1 MKVYAMQLMSDKGS
15 EGCENVNDTGK
26 SLVIEMV
33 EIVEGAFL
41 PSLNAIDV
49 DIGSNKTFPSLY
61 FERFLI
67 STNLVSMA
75 LSSGSSSTSSKS
87 SRPESTI
94 TFCLPLPDLGNSIK
108 CSFFVPFFVQGPI
121 SGLNL
126 LNRSVE

>member
-1 MKVYAMQLMSDKGS
+1 MQLMSDKGC
-15 EGCENVNDTGK
+15 EGCENVKDTGK
-26 SLVIEMV
+26 SSVIEMV
-33 EIVEGAFL
+33 EIVE
-41 PSLNAIDV
+41 
-49 DIGSNKTFPSLY
+49 Y
-61 FERFLI
+61 LI